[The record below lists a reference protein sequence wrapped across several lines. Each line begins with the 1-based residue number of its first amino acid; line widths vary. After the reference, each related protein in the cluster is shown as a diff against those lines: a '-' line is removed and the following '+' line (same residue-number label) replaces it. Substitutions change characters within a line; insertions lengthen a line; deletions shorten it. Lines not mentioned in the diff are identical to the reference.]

1 MSVLGD
7 RVSALCPFGDT
18 NLLIKKTKTGV
29 ANWRRAAF
37 DLAWTGRAARLCG
50 HWRST

>member
-37 DLAWTGRAARLCG
+37 DLA
-50 HWRST
+50 